1 MVSRGHLSEG
11 PGDPEASRCKAIAL
25 AEQALAVADEDAGV
39 LANAAS
45 VLGMSGEDTN
55 TAIALID
62 RSVALNPSS
71 TRGWYLSGFLRVH
84 AGQYDAAI
92 EHLERSLRLS
102 PRGYLAAPRL
112 ALGMAHFFSRR
123 FDQAAEMLAMSTREG
138 GSASAYRG
146 LASCYAHMGRLDEA
160 RAVIERL
167 RAISPNAVSIPM
179 RYSRP
184 EQREL
189 YLSGWRLVAGEET

>member
-1 MVSRGHLSEG
+1 
-11 PGDPEASRCKAIAL
+11 
-25 AEQALAVADEDAGV
+25 
-39 LANAAS
+39 
-45 VLGMSGEDTN
+45 
-55 TAIALID
+55 
-62 RSVALNPSS
+62 
-71 TRGWYLSGFLRVH
+71 
-84 AGQYDAAI
+84 
-92 EHLERSLRLS
+92 
-102 PRGYLAAPRL
+102 
-112 ALGMAHFFSRR
+112 
-123 FDQAAEMLAMSTREG
+123 MLAMSTREG
-138 GSASAYRG
+138 GSGSAYRG